1 MTIKELIDS
10 GLFKTINVGDGTDR
24 NISGLFCCD
33 LLSIAM
39 SKAPEDSVWVTVM
52 GNINTLAVAALCDV
66 GCIVLAEG
74 VSLDEAAQAKA
85 VQQHISVLRTE
96 QPIFDA
102 ALCVYEKLH
111 A

>member
-10 GLFKTINVGDGTDR
+10 GLFKTINVGDDTDR

-66 GCIVLAEG
+66 GCIVLAEEI
-74 VSLDEAAQAKA
+74 SLD
-85 VQQHISVLRTE
+85 
-96 QPIFDA
+96 DA
-102 ALCVYEKLH
+102 AMPRPSSSISPFSARICRFLTLH
-111 A
+111 